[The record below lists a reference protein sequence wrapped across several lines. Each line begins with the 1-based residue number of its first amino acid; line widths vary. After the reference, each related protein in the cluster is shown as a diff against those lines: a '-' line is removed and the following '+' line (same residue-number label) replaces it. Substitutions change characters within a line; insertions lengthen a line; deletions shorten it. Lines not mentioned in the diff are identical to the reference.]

1 MSEHFICA
9 NGYCADLMGFIM
21 RLLVHSLCLVTCRVL
36 THCVE
41 HVRRTV
47 VKLRTP
53 EKGDVQDSR

>member
-1 MSEHFICA
+1 MSERFICA

-21 RLLVHSLCLVTCRVL
+21 IALARALCPVTCRVL

-53 EKGDVQDSR
+53 EKGESVQ